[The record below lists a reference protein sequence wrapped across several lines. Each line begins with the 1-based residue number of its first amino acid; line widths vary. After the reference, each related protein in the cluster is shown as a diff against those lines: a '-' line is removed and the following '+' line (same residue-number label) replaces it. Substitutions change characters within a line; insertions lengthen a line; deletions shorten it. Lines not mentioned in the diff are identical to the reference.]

1 MDISNLEE
9 LKINQFEYCY
19 IAEDTPLPASS
30 VKVTIAKLSVSTS
43 KQTVKP
49 QSSILIND
57 PDCKPQATGSIKL
70 SDTITVKT
78 FSGLELSKSAVI
90 KKSGCN
96 HDGGKCLGSNKK
108 FIDGHITSAYLPK
121 GAKMIVCFMNGDV
134 NDGYLTNFL

>member
-1 MDISNLEE
+1 MDLSNLEE

-19 IAEDTPLPASS
+19 VAEDTPLPAST
-30 VKVTIAKLSVSTS
+30 VKVTIAKVNVSTS
-43 KQTVKP
+43 KQTVKAN
-49 QSSILIND
+49 SSILIND
-57 PDCKPQATGSIKL
+57 PECKPQVSGSIKTMN
-70 SDTITVKT
+70 TITVKT
-78 FSGLELSKSAVI
+78 FSGLELSKSAKI

-96 HDGGKCLGSNKK
+96 HDGKCLGGNTK